1 MDCASTACRP
11 LSHRTR
17 ENAPVCVWLM
27 AGICC
32 LDCVLCVWYMWP
44 DDRKHGSVC
53 AVISRALTCVESIWV
68 FVQRQL
74 HSSKGVGLPSQFQCI
89 PLQHERFLSTRAYT
103 LQLKQAVWAW
113 ADIDGAFTDWCTDEP
128 CDSVEEPAAFQC
140 WLERSQS
147 LKPEWSDTF
156 FLMEKC
162 TEGLNSLISS
172 ISRAFTL
179 YFWL

>member
-1 MDCASTACRP
+1 M
-11 LSHRTR
+11 LSWLC
-17 ENAPVCVWLM
+17 PVCMVHVTWWQKTWKCV
-27 AGICC
+27 CC
-32 LDCVLCVWYMWP
+32 HIKSVNLCW
-44 DDRKHGSVC
+44 KHMS
-53 AVISRALTCVESIWV
+53 V

-89 PLQHERFLSTRAYT
+89 LLQHERFLSTRAYT

-128 CDSVEEPAAFQC
+128 CDSVEEPAASQC

-162 TEGLNSLISS
+162 TEGLNSLMSS